1 MSGRRGLDHP
11 PLPRVHT
18 DPRRAPRGARR
29 GTPKNP
35 RRGAP
40 TPPPTPGPPPP
51 HPPPANRQPGT
62 PLARRE
68 TRDCLAE
75 ELRRLDADEIYAE
88 ALAGIEKVI
97 YE

>member
-1 MSGRRGLDHP
+1 RRPGPLVVLLHRPGVAIAIPPPQPGRTPTHP
-11 PLPRVHT
+11 RTGYP
-18 DPRRAPRGARR
+18 DPRTA
-29 GTPKNP
+29 
-35 RRGAP
+35 
-40 TPPPTPGPPPP
+40 
-51 HPPPANRQPGT
+51 
-62 PLARRE
+62 LARRE

>member
-1 MSGRRGLDHP
+1 GAWVG
-11 PLPRVHT
+11 PRPGPGVSI
-18 DPRRAPRGARR
+18 
-29 GTPKNP
+29 
-35 RRGAP
+35 P
-40 TPPPTPGPPPP
+40 TPPPPPGRPPTPPPP
-51 HPPPANRQPGT
+51 GFRLPGCA
-62 PLARRE
+62 LARRE